1 MTRKVAAVT
10 ALVFCFQFFGERSK
24 MGVGIEFFILVFEY
38 ENDRWY
44 TDSTG
49 LAVRFRSVVAV

>member
-1 MTRKVAAVT
+1 
-10 ALVFCFQFFGERSK
+10 